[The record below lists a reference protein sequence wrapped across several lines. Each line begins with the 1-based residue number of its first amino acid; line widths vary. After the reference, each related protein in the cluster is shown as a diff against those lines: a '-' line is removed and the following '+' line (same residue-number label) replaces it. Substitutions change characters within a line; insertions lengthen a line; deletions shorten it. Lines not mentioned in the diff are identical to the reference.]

1 MKKLWSLERLIF
13 EEESYSPEIF
23 RHYLKIGG
31 EIWVIEENGEIV
43 VYILYITEGG
53 MMHLVSIAVHPDYRG
68 RGLGRKLMRKME
80 EEAER
85 LGVKEYGWR

>member
-1 MKKLWSLERLIF
+1 
-13 EEESYSPEIF
+13 
-23 RHYLKIGG
+23 
-31 EIWVIEENGEIV
+31 
-43 VYILYITEGG
+43 